1 MMKSWGNKMAI
12 YQNQVLE
19 SSYLTAPNYV
29 TYRSIMRVMFLESEQ
44 MNNHLY
50 KEEIFQNRL
59 IDNRVVDKWLIYA

>member
-1 MMKSWGNKMAI
+1 MAI
-12 YQNQVLE
+12 YQNQILE

-50 KEEIFQNRL
+50 KEEIF
-59 IDNRVVDKWLIYA
+59 

>member
-1 MMKSWGNKMAI
+1 MAI

-50 KEEIFQNRL
+50 KEEGYISKMVNIF
-59 IDNRVVDKWLIYA
+59 